1 MVEVFFILII
11 LFGIYII
18 LKIDTETKSEKAEPE
33 KSAADSAL
41 SKIDVVA
48 VKEEKKVAKPVVAA
62 KKPKATTATKKT
74 ATKKVATKKA
84 VTKNLDTM
92 PTGYLRDPKTGD
104 EVKISNTYRMLRRW
118 IKEALVSEGLLDKIY
133 NTSELESATITQKVY
148 KAVGNLKK
156 IEQYKAI
163 DKK

>member
-1 MVEVFFILII
+1 
-11 LFGIYII
+11 
-18 LKIDTETKSEKAEPE
+18 
-33 KSAADSAL
+33 
-41 SKIDVVA
+41 
-48 VKEEKKVAKPVVAA
+48 
-62 KKPKATTATKKT
+62 
-74 ATKKVATKKA
+74 
-84 VTKNLDTM
+84 M

-133 NTSELESATITQKVY
+133 NTSELESTTITQKVY
-148 KAVGNLKK
+148 TAVGNLKK